1 MDFLKKKVI
10 AWSKLATGGAR
21 PLAES
26 VGMDRDFFARVLNNR
41 RPLPDEN
48 AIALEAALALDS
60 SGFKANKIQSNLARH
75 LEDVEGVLA
84 LGFQMHCVAEIRT
97 TREARGGVV
106 PQKYAAVIFSYGET
120 TRLSVLRMARDKWPN
135 FCTRF
140 KAEQL
145 PVLVVDTDVLPL
157 LNGLDMGIRVD
168 LWDWL
173 NESFF
178 AADHKQ
184 MVEAVQ
190 NILKTQLEVP
200 EEIRG
205 RVRAAQRLTR
215 ATVLEKLTQ
224 RSSTVALW
232 PSGALDFAR
241 THVLSPV
248 TEEFMPANAIA
259 IRQDGKRVFVW
270 IMTIGEDERLTIP
283 HEVIAAVDHALVFL
297 KMPWAREDSHH
308 VLFDGPAQL
317 LAGKS
322 SDGDPA
328 STRYQRTAKWIRDRR
343 FDVPPEQTIL
353 VRDDGADLEN

>member
-1 MDFLKKKVI
+1 MDFLKQKVI

-60 SGFKANKIQSNLARH
+60 SGFKGNKIQSNLARH
-75 LEDVEGVLA
+75 MEDVEGVLA
-84 LGFQMHCVAEIRT
+84 LGFQMLCVAEIRT
-97 TREARGGVV
+97 TREQRGGVV
-106 PQKYAAVIFSYGET
+106 PQKYAAVVFSYGET
-120 TRLSVLRMARDKWPN
+120 TRLSVLRMARDKWSN

-145 PVLVVDTDVLPL
+145 PVLVVETDVLPL

-178 AADHKQ
+178 AGDHKQ

-190 NILKTQLEVP
+190 SILKMQLEVP
-200 EEIRG
+200 DEIRG
-205 RVRAAQRLTR
+205 RVRAAHRLTR
-215 ATVLEKLTQ
+215 KTALEKLTQ
-224 RSSTVALW
+224 KSSTMALW
-232 PSGALDFAR
+232 PSGAIDFAR
-241 THVLSPV
+241 THVLSSV

-259 IRQDGKRVFVW
+259 IRKDGKRVFVW

-283 HEVIAAVDHALVFL
+283 HGVIAAIEHALVFL
-297 KMPWAREDSHH
+297 KMPWDSEDSHH
-308 VLFDGPAQL
+308 VLFDGPVQL
-317 LAGKS
+317 LAS
-322 SDGDPA
+322 EQSVGDPV
-328 STRYQRTAKWIRDRR
+328 TRHQRTAKWIRDRR

-353 VRDDGADLEN
+353 AREDGANLEN